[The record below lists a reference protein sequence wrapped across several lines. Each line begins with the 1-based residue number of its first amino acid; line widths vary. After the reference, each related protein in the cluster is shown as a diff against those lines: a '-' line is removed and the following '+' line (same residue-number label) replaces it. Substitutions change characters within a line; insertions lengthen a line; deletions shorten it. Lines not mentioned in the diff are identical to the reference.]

1 MGPKKKAAASRLVN
15 GVVYKILKTVSNG
28 TLPASDDIPSL
39 ILKISYINRSVFDAV
54 EKICPSAKKE
64 IELSLS
70 NINWIRILDNV
81 VPIQKKNPNDRYL
94 GYTRLINREDAYSF
108 PIDLM

>member
-1 MGPKKKAAASRLVN
+1 MRPKKKATASRLV
-15 GVVYKILKTVSNG
+15 GCAVFKILKELSVG
-28 TLPASDDIPSL
+28 TLPSTDDVSTL
-39 ILKISYINRSVFDAV
+39 IFKISVINRETSLALQ
-54 EKICPSAKKE
+54 KICPSAKKE

-70 NINWIRILDNV
+70 NINWIRILDNI

>member
-1 MGPKKKAAASRLVN
+1 MRPKKKAASSRLVD
-15 GVVYKILKTVSNG
+15 GAVFKILKEVSVG
-28 TLPASDDIPSL
+28 TLPASDDVSTL
-39 ILKISYINRSVFDAV
+39 IFKISIINRQTSLALQ
-54 EKICPSAKKE
+54 KICPSAKKE

-70 NINWIRILDNV
+70 NINWIRILDDV
-81 VPIQKKNPNDRYL
+81 VPIQKRKPSDRYL